1 MAWPKKLDVRRPA
14 LASNLR
20 PPDTMQATSPD
31 HRSSETVSA
40 NSTNTTQPGGG
51 ASPAN
56 ICEGDVILLA
66 GPPDQSEPRASA
78 AETLGDSTLSDTSR
92 LLVGRGAEPH
102 YLKAVGPD
110 GIARALVEVAEQA
123 CISIDVDEET
133 IPAPSAREARQMDR
147 LSAPSNGQFL
157 VFVPH
162 ADTERA
168 LDALRSS
175 QTSQDA
181 HTIGSV
187 WAAERTEVCLAMI
200 GGATRILD
208 ATIETASQPR

>member
-1 MAWPKKLDVRRPA
+1 MQVTNPDRR
-14 LASNLR
+14 
-20 PPDTMQATSPD
+20 
-31 HRSSETVSA
+31 HIETASA
-40 NSTNTTQPGGG
+40 NETNAIQPGGDGG

-66 GPPDQSEPRASA
+66 GPPDQSEPGRSG
-78 AETLGDSTLSDTSR
+78 AEALRDSTLSDTSQ
-92 LLVGRGAEPH
+92 LLLGRGAEPH

-110 GIARALVEVAEQA
+110 GIAHALVEIAEQA

-133 IPAPSAREARQMDR
+133 IPAPNSLEARQVDR
-147 LSAPSNGQFL
+147 LNAPSNGQFL

-162 ADTERA
+162 ADTQRA

-175 QTSQDA
+175 ETSRDA

-187 WAAERTEVCLAMI
+187 WAAERTEVCLAMV

-208 ATIETASQPR
+208 AKIETASHAR